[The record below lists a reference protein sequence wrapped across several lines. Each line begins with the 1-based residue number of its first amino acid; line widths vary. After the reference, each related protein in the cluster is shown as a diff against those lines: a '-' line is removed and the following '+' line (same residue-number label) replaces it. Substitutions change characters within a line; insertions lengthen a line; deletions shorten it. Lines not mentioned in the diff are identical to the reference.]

1 MEDMPDSSKSEPGAL
16 TADTVNVVSLPDVGE
31 VVVAP
36 PTFLERWGVVFVA
49 CTGGWILLVGTGLLI
64 YFLHYQPALPSLA
77 GLTVDQARDVLITH
91 KQLVD
96 QWRDSLNSIFDLLV
110 TKTALPVVA
119 LLLGYLFG
127 KKA

>member
-1 MEDMPDSSKSEPGAL
+1 MPATEQ
-16 TADTVNVVSLPDVGE
+16 
-31 VVVAP
+31 VVVQPAAAGNLSIAP

-49 CTGGWILLVGTGLLI
+49 CIGGWTLLVGSGILI
-64 YFLHYQPALPSLA
+64 CFFFYQPQFPNLA
-77 GLTVDQARDVLITH
+77 GLTPDQVKDAIGVH

-96 QWRDSLNSIFDLLV
+96 QWRDSLSSIFDLLV
-110 TKTALPVVA
+110 TKTTLPIVT